1 MGTTDTTRAVAPRRH
16 RARILRIVGT
26 AILACSVGLVALP
39 AASPAGAVV
48 PSSGGVPKRMMSGWL
63 PYWTTASSV
72 DAFVANADL
81 FNDISPFWHNAAK
94 STSTPSRV
102 TIQNNSLSSGSR
114 ASNLATLRGRG
125 VAILPSI
132 TDGTGAGHLSS
143 VMKSTTKRA
152 AFVSQIVNLVTANGY
167 DGIDLDFEKFAFSDG
182 QSTWDATRPAWVAFV
197 AALGSQ
203 LHARG
208 KQLAV
213 SVPPMGVAGNNYW
226 VYDWAGIEPYIDKLR
241 IMAYDYSWS
250 TPGPIGGP
258 LSWVEKVA
266 AYAVSVLPPSKV
278 QLGTPTYGRDW
289 VKGTSGS
296 GCPSTAQKVYDSKN
310 IGTAISGVPESS
322 WKRDGA
328 SQERYFNYTVTYGAC
343 RVSRSAWLPD
353 AATVDARARIASKY
367 GLNGIATWTIG
378 GEQSSQW
385 APLRE
390 IARTLPF
397 SAPDGPR
404 GQAVSVK
411 VSKKSGKKGR
421 KVTIKGGVS
430 PARAGVRIKL
440 QVKKSGKWKTVN
452 TVKTAGSGGYKTS
465 VKQSAKR
472 SVYRI
477 KVVGTA
483 RYLTTYSGSFTVR
496 AS

>member
-1 MGTTDTTRAVAPRRH
+1 M
-16 RARILRIVGT
+16 
-26 AILACSVGLVALP
+26 
-39 AASPAGAVV
+39 
-48 PSSGGVPKRMMSGWL
+48 
-63 PYWTTASSV
+63 
-72 DAFVANADL
+72 
-81 FNDISPFWHNAAK
+81 
-94 STSTPSRV
+94 
-102 TIQNNSLSSGSR
+102 
-114 ASNLATLRGRG
+114 
-125 VAILPSI
+125 
-132 TDGTGAGHLSS
+132 
-143 VMKSTTKRA
+143 
-152 AFVSQIVNLVTANGY
+152 
-167 DGIDLDFEKFAFSDG
+167 
-182 QSTWDATRPAWVAFV
+182 
-197 AALGSQ
+197 
-203 LHARG
+203 
-208 KQLAV
+208 
-213 SVPPMGVAGNNYW
+213 
-226 VYDWAGIEPYIDKLR
+226 YDWAGIEPYIDKLR